1 MTLSITLP
9 LLEKTSSVKDMAFS
23 VLMHE
28 FPLSLMKILNA
39 VNKQYNKSFSF
50 QAVRKAV
57 LQLVEEGVLEKE
69 GKEFSVNKEWI
80 LKVIK
85 FGNTLQRQYF
95 TTEHKGSK
103 VQVSGNTT
111 FYTLPTLVDLDYM
124 WNGLIRQA
132 LNDQKTVKVITFKS
146 VHFWFLIATLAQ
158 ETELIKEMIKRGIK
172 LYYICYGNTALDKWT
187 VEMYN
192 KIGVH
197 IKLLPKPK
205 NFTSGLNMGTYGNM
219 LIQSQHPPE
228 LTKKI
233 DAFFQK
239 CKNPQDA
246 SLTDITELVTE
257 KCEINLQVLGDPLV
271 AETIRKDIIRQ
282 VLRK

>member
-69 GKEFSVNKEWI
+69 GKEFSEN
-80 LKVIK
+80 
-85 FGNTLQRQYF
+85 
-95 TTEHKGSK
+95 KGSK

-257 KCEINLQVLGDPLV
+257 KCEINLQALADPLV

>member
-1 MTLSITLP
+1 
-9 LLEKTSSVKDMAFS
+9 MAFS

-28 FPLSLMKILNA
+28 FPLSLMKILCA
-39 VNKQYNKSFSF
+39 VNKQYNTSFSF

-69 GKEFSVNKEWI
+69 GKEFLVNKEWI

-103 VQVSGNTT
+103 VQIGGNTIV
-111 FYTLPTLVDLDYM
+111 YTLPTLVDLDYI

-132 LNDQKTVKVITFKS
+132 LHDPKAEKVITFKAT
-146 VHFWFLIATLAQ
+146 HFWFLIATLAQ
-158 ETELIKEMIKRGIK
+158 ETELMKEMIKKGVK
-172 LYYICYGNTALDKWT
+172 LYYICYGDTALDRWT

-192 KIGVH
+192 KMGVH
-197 IKLLPKPK
+197 IKLLSKPK
-205 NFTSGLNMGTYGNM
+205 NFTSGLNIGTYGDR

-257 KCEINLQVLGDPLV
+257 KCKINLQVLGDSLV
-271 AETIRKDIIRQ
+271 AETIRKDIMRQ

>member
-69 GKEFSVNKEWI
+69 GKEFSEN
-80 LKVIK
+80 
-85 FGNTLQRQYF
+85 
-95 TTEHKGSK
+95 KGSK

-146 VHFWFLIATLAQ
+146 VHFWFLIAT
-158 ETELIKEMIKRGIK
+158 
-172 LYYICYGNTALDKWT
+172 
-187 VEMYN
+187 
-192 KIGVH
+192 
-197 IKLLPKPK
+197 LPKPK

-257 KCEINLQVLGDPLV
+257 KCEINLQALADPLV